1 MRLAVAGG
9 WLTVMD
15 MAMGAE
21 TGPDRGRRRYQ
32 RTLFDAVAGLYQ
44 ASRPGYPGHLVE
56 FVAAT
61 AGLDAGSSVLEV
73 GCGTGQLTE
82 RLAGFGFGLTAI
94 DLGPSMIAAAR
105 HRLDGSAVSFQV
117 SSFED
122 LAAADASFDLVISGA
137 SFHWVDPEVRFAK
150 SARLL
155 RPGGWLALLGV
166 DERYD
171 EPFGTALAG
180 MWAARGDTGGAW
192 VTQAVDAEVIAG
204 TGLFGDPVCRTDTQR
219 MNRPADV
226 VIGVENTRA
235 TSLSWPEDIRREFT
249 AEVRQYLGPQAE
261 AHVTLQTTVTMAP
274 VLRRA
279 SGGSR

>member
-15 MAMGAE
+15 VAMGAE
-21 TGPDRGRRRYQ
+21 TGRERGRRRYQ
-32 RTLFDAVAGLYQ
+32 RTLFDGVAELYQ
-44 ASRPGYPGHLVE
+44 ASRPGYPGDLVE
-56 FVAAT
+56 FVVAT
-61 AGLDAGSSVLEV
+61 AGLDSGSSVLEV

-94 DLGPSMIAAAR
+94 DIGPSMIAAAR
-105 HRLDGSAVSFQV
+105 HRLDGSAVLFQV

-122 LAAADASFDLVISGA
+122 LAAADASFGLVISGA
-137 SFHWVDPEVRFAK
+137 AFHWVDPEVRFAK

-171 EPFGTALAG
+171 EPFGAALAD

-192 VTQAVDAEVIAG
+192 QTQAVDAEVVAG

-219 MNRPADV
+219 STRPADV

-249 AEVRQYLGPQAE
+249 EELRQYLEPPAV
-261 AHVTLQTTVTMAP
+261 AHLTLQTTVTMAP
-274 VLRRA
+274 VLRQA
-279 SGGSR
+279 SSRSR

>member
-1 MRLAVAGG
+1 MVS
-9 WLTVMD
+9 
-15 MAMGAE
+15 AMGAE
-21 TGPDRGRRRYQ
+21 TGRERGRRRYQ
-32 RTLFDAVAGLYQ
+32 RTLFDGVAGLYQ

-56 FVAAT
+56 FAVAT
-61 AGLDAGSSVLEV
+61 ARLDAGSVILEV

-94 DLGPSMIAAAR
+94 DIGPSMIAAAR

-137 SFHWVDPEVRFAK
+137 AFHWVDPEVRFVK

-171 EPFGTALAG
+171 DPFGVALAD

-192 VTQAVDAEVIAG
+192 VTQAVDADVIAA

-219 MNRPADV
+219 ITRSADV

-235 TSLSWPEDIRREFT
+235 TSLSWPEDVRREFT
-249 AEVRQYLGPQAE
+249 EELRRYLGPQAG
-261 AHVTLQTTVTMAP
+261 AHLTLQTTVTMAP
-274 VLRRA
+274 VLRP
-279 SGGSR
+279 G